1 MRRHLSIALLLFAAA
16 TITTTDA
23 AAQTITIRA
32 ASVFDGRGRT
42 IPDAAIVVRDGRIV
56 SVTSGGTE
64 RATYDLRHFT
74 VLPGLIDTHI
84 HLDTHFGKNG
94 KATSEGETPEESI
107 LYGAEN
113 SYSILA
119 NGVTTV
125 QSLGSRLDVYL
136 RDAVA
141 RGIFPGPRILTSIAP
156 VDDQTG
162 TPEQIRRFVGRI
174 AADGADL
181 IKIFASK
188 SIRDGGGQ
196 TLTQAQLEA
205 ACGEAKKLGKRT
217 WVHAHADSAVRAAA
231 AAGCSAVTHGTQVS
245 DGTLAFLAARGTFF
259 EPNIGLLLQNYL
271 ANKPRFLG
279 VGNFTEQGFAFMERG
294 IPLSLDVFKRAISV
308 KGLKLLMGTD
318 AGAGAHGRNAEEIIY
333 RVQKAGQPPADA
345 LVSATSLNAEA
356 LALSNRI
363 GSIAAGMD
371 ADLIAVDGDPIKD
384 ISALRRIVFVMRG
397 GRIYRNS
404 ASPN

>member
-1 MRRHLSIALLLFAAA
+1 
-16 TITTTDA
+16 
-23 AAQTITIRA
+23 
-32 ASVFDGRGRT
+32 
-42 IPDAAIVVRDGRIV
+42 
-56 SVTSGGTE
+56 
-64 RATYDLRHFT
+64 
-74 VLPGLIDTHI
+74 
-84 HLDTHFGKNG
+84 
-94 KATSEGETPEESI
+94 
-107 LYGAEN
+107 
-113 SYSILA
+113 
-119 NGVTTV
+119 
-125 QSLGSRLDVYL
+125 VYL

>member
-1 MRRHLSIALLLFAAA
+1 MRFRSLLLALILTGTNAANVA
-16 TITTTDA
+16 GQSIS
-23 AAQTITIRA
+23 IRA
-32 ASVFDGRGRT
+32 GSAFDGKGRT
-42 IPDAAIVVRDGRIV
+42 IPNALIVVRDGRIV
-56 SVTSGGTE
+56 SVVSGGSGQ
-64 RATYDLRHFT
+64 ATYDLRSFT

-84 HLDTHFGKNG
+84 HLETHFGRDG
-94 KATSEGETPEESI
+94 RATSEGEAPHESV

-113 SYSILA
+113 SYAILI
-119 NGVTTV
+119 NGFTTI
-125 QSLGSRLDVYL
+125 QSLGSRLDLPL

-141 RGIFPGPRILTSIAP
+141 RGILPGPRVLTSIAP
-156 VDDQTG
+156 VDERTG
-162 TPEQIRRFVGRI
+162 TPEQIREFVRKT
-174 AADGADL
+174 ASEGADL
-181 IKIFASK
+181 IKIFASR
-188 SIRDGGGQ
+188 SIREGGGQ

-205 ACGEAKKLGKRT
+205 ACDEARTLGKRT

-231 AAGCSAVTHGTQVS
+231 AAGCSAVTHGTQAS
-245 DGTLAFLAARGTFF
+245 DGTLAFLAVRGTFF

-271 ANKPRFLG
+271 ANKARFLG

-294 IPLSLDVFKRAISV
+294 IPLSLDVFKRAIRV

-384 ISALRRIVFVMRG
+384 ISALRRVVFVMRG
-397 GRIYRNS
+397 GRIYRNN